1 MSTKI
6 QSKKNDWGKKTLGEL
21 VTEDYRRADI
31 FKKHGMDFC
40 CGGAVT
46 LTDACRKNNLA
57 LNKVVEEIEQLDN
70 EPAPR
75 GENYAAWDLSFLA
88 DYIVNTHHA
97 WLHENTEKIVG
108 YAHKIVEVHG
118 SRHAE
123 LKEVAAHFDRIAED
137 LKGHLQ
143 EEEDHFFPAVK
154 RLEATGKAGES
165 PDDSDRRTVQKDLDQ
180 LLREHQEVGDA
191 VHEIR
196 RLTSD
201 YAVPQDT
208 CNTYALTYRLLKE
221 FEDDLHKHVHLEN
234 NILFSKASALLQQS

>member
-1 MSTKI
+1 MSAE
-6 QSKKNDWGKKTLGEL
+6 KKPLAEKTLGQL
-21 VTEDYRRADI
+21 VTEDCRRADI
-31 FKKHGMDFC
+31 FEKHGMDFC

-46 LTDACRKNNLA
+46 LAEACRKNNLD
-57 LNKVVEEIEQLDN
+57 LDKVVEEMEQLER
-70 EPAPR
+70 EPTPR

-123 LKEVAAHFDRIAED
+123 LKEVAAHFDRIAAD

-143 EEEDHFFPAVK
+143 KEEDHFSPAIK
-154 RLEATGKAGES
+154 RLEAASKVGDS
-165 PDDSDRRTVQKDLDQ
+165 PDDSDRRTVEKDLDQ
-180 LLREHQEVGDA
+180 LFREHQEVGDA

-196 RLTSD
+196 HLTKD
-201 YAVPQDT
+201 YAVPQDA

-234 NILFSKASALLQQS
+234 NILFPKASALLQQS

>member
-1 MSTKI
+1 MSAEKE
-6 QSKKNDWGKKTLGEL
+6 NLADKTLGEL

-31 FKKHGMDFC
+31 FEKHGMDFC

-46 LTDACRKNNLA
+46 LATACSEKNLD
-57 LNKVVEEIEQLDN
+57 LDKVVEEIKQLDS

-97 WLHENTEKIVG
+97 WLHENTGKIVG
-108 YAHKIVEVHG
+108 YAHKIVQVHG
-118 SRHAE
+118 SRHSE
-123 LKEVAAHFDRIAED
+123 LKEVAALFDRIAAD
-137 LKGHLQ
+137 LKGHLR
-143 EEEDHFFPAVK
+143 EEENNFFPAVK
-154 RLEATGKAGES
+154 RLETARKSGAPQDES
-165 PDDSDRRTVQKDLDQ
+165 DCRTVDQDLDQ
-180 LLREHQEVGDA
+180 LFREHQNVGDA

-196 RLTSD
+196 RLTND
-201 YAVPQDT
+201 YAVPRDA

-234 NILFSKASALLQQS
+234 NVLFPRAAELSL